1 MQGARYSNH
10 RKETTGLK
18 FPRLRQGKHINP
30 LDHALRGFTLNS
42 RGGGRFPRGVPH
54 LCFAVHR
61 PLAPRLTYPHSR
73 EVAMSAPSRSVLSF
87 AQTTSSATHSQP
99 TKVPKP
105 QSTPAI
111 TRSLSPMAST
121 TRSMRWA
128 TTSGCSTKLL
138 LESITPGLIV
148 IGGLFAPSTVAV
160 SAMQLMLPFFAILAV
175 ASIGQHLVIQQRGL
189 DLSVAGI
196 MSFSA
201 VIVSA
206 LPSTEAGVGAA
217 NGILV
222 ALLRVNSLVTT
233 LGMNSLMLGITM
245 YVTSGFSQ
253 QVPPPLNKFGIG
265 KFLEVPLIIY
275 VLLVLAAIAIFL
287 LEKTTLGRRF
297 VATSVNPDAAIA
309 VGIPLDGYRV
319 ATYALAGFCY
329 AVAGV
334 LLAGYVL
341 SPTVFSGMPYLLAT
355 VAAVV
360 VGGNPIGGGLRGS
373 VAATIFGALFLTYL
387 GQLVLAVGF
396 ETSAQNIVQATI
408 IIASVG
414 VVEVGR
420 RIRWEFM
427 RFKWWVTSPDVKWR
441 VRTTYVRIK
450 ARLGLPT

>member
-1 MQGARYSNH
+1 
-10 RKETTGLK
+10 
-18 FPRLRQGKHINP
+18 
-30 LDHALRGFTLNS
+30 
-42 RGGGRFPRGVPH
+42 
-54 LCFAVHR
+54 
-61 PLAPRLTYPHSR
+61 
-73 EVAMSAPSRSVLSF
+73 
-87 AQTTSSATHSQP
+87 
-99 TKVPKP
+99 
-105 QSTPAI
+105 
-111 TRSLSPMAST
+111 MASPVAAAT
-121 TRSMRWA
+121 GKGADDRIPSLEREWKARSELGRKKRKKPLHRLLIVVIA
-128 TTSGCSTKLL
+128 TV
-138 LESITPGLIV
+138 GLIV
-148 IGGLFAPSTVAV
+148 GGGLFAPSTVAV

-206 LPSTEAGVGAA
+206 LPSTEAGVGTTLAFVALALAMGLGVGAA

-253 QVPPPLNKFGIG
+253 QVPAPLNKFGIG
-265 KFLEVPLIIY
+265 KFLEVPLSIY
-275 VLLVLAAIAIFL
+275 ILLVLAAIAIFL

-341 SPTVFSGMPYLLAT
+341 SPTVFSGMPYMLAT
-355 VAAVV
+355 LAAVV
-360 VGGNPIGGGLRGS
+360 VGGNPIGGGVRGS
-373 VAATIFGALFLTYL
+373 VAATIVGALFLTYL

-396 ETSAQNIVQATI
+396 KTSAQNIVQAVI

-427 RFKWWVTSPDVKWR
+427 KFKWWVTSTDVKWR
-441 VRTTYVRIK
+441 VRTTYVRFK